1 MALSNKITSIEIRQK
16 DFDSSNDWKYKF
28 TINNMVADI
37 GQVNFSSAFDE
48 AIDGTLRSNLRGYR
62 VSVSL
67 SFQKLLSSTAQK
79 QTQGSQSYTS
89 STVSAFLGDLVSA
102 LVTTGDSHVEMS
114 LNIDDQSPNFFA
126 VIPENLNLVTAYTN
140 QIGRG
145 SANLDFIGRSILPS
159 IPTYLQAPSV

>member
-37 GQVNFSSAFDE
+37 GQVNFNSAFDE

-67 SFQKLLSSTAQK
+67 SFEKLLSSTVQR
-79 QTQGSQSYTS
+79 QTQGNQSYAS

-102 LVTTGDSHVEMS
+102 LVTTGDSHIEIS
-114 LNIDDQSPNFFA
+114 LSDGTPNFFA
-126 VIPENLNLVTAYTN
+126 VIPKNLRLVTAYKN

-145 SANLDFIGRSILPS
+145 SANLDFIGRSILTT
-159 IPTYLQAPSV
+159 IPAYLQAPSV

>member
-16 DFDSSNDWKYKF
+16 DFDSSSDWKYKF

-37 GQVNFSSAFDE
+37 GQVNFNSAFDE

-102 LVTTGDSHVEMS
+102 LVTTGDSHVEIS
-114 LNIDDQSPNFFA
+114 LSDGSPNFFA
-126 VIPENLNLVTAYTN
+126 VIPENLNLATAYTN

-145 SANLDFIGRSILPS
+145 SANLDFIGRSIITS